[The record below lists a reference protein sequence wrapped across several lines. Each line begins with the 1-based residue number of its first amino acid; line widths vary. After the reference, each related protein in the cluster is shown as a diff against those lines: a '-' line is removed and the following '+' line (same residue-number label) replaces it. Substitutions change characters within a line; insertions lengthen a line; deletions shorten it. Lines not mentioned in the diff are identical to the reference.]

1 MSTQA
6 DCMGDV
12 YTQTHTHVWMWAK
25 QVIGLAAMFEEKI
38 KEGKAADK
46 AKGKAKA

>member
-1 MSTQA
+1 MCTR
-6 DCMGDV
+6 
-12 YTQTHTHVWMWAK
+12 THTHVCMWAK

-46 AKGKAKA
+46 AKDKAKT